1 MVPSVGPAL
10 RRGQQ
15 VDPLPRARH
24 GEGRNPHAHPWFAC
38 LYGVLARVAEKGE
51 LGARRRALLAS
62 AEGRVLE
69 LGAGT
74 GENFKHYPPQVTEVV
89 AVEPDPHMRRQAARR
104 IGEAAM
110 AVELVDATGEDLPLE
125 PSSFD
130 TVVATL
136 VLCSVDDPEQTLSE
150 LRRVLRPGGQLLFL
164 EHVRARTEGLA
175 RWQDRLER
183 PWMVVGG
190 GCRPNRET
198 GERHRGQRLQAQGPG
213 DLRPAALAPPGPAP
227 RPGRRR
233 RRLTTAHRRTSPSGS
248 RGGAL
253 RPRGREPAVAA
264 AGFRHGSGAHHLTW
278 SQPVWSVGSTWRVAW
293 SIA

>member
-1 MVPSVGPAL
+1 
-10 RRGQQ
+10 
-15 VDPLPRARH
+15 LPRARH

-51 LGARRRALLAS
+51 LCARRRALLAS

-136 VLCSVDDPEQTLSE
+136 VLCSVDDPERTLSE
-150 LRRVLRPGGQLLFL
+150 LRRVLRPGGQLMFL

-198 GERHRGQRLQAQGPG
+198 GDAIGGNGFRLRDLETF
-213 DLRPAALAPPGPAP
+213 DLRPSLPLV
-227 RPGRRR
+227 RPHVQGV
-233 RRLTTAHRRTSPSGS
+233 
-248 RGGAL
+248 
-253 RPRGREPAVAA
+253 AVA
-264 AGFRHGSGAHHLTW
+264 
-278 SQPVWSVGSTWRVAW
+278 V
-293 SIA
+293 